1 MELPM
6 QDQAKA
12 NKAIVGGYI
21 EEIWNRGLTERFADF
36 FAADYEEAVY
46 SPANAEGH
54 CAMVA
59 VQKRIMP
66 DAVWS
71 IERMTAEDDGV
82 MCELTLRGAHQA
94 AFKGVEASG
103 NPIRVRAYRS
113 FVLKDGKI
121 VRHCALLDTAEL
133 LKQMRG
139 QQAA

>member
-1 MELPM
+1 MGRDM
-6 QDQAKA
+6 QDQAKT

-21 EEIWNRGLTERFADF
+21 EEIWNRGMTERFADF
-36 FAADYEEAVY
+36 FADDYEEAVY

-66 DAVWS
+66 DAVWTV
-71 IERMTAEDDGV
+71 ERMTAEDDAV
-82 MCELTLRGAHQA
+82 ICELTLHGTHQA

-103 NPIRVRAYRS
+103 NSIRVRAYRT
-113 FVLKDGKI
+113 FVLEDGKI
-121 VRHCALLDTAEL
+121 VRHSALLDTAEL

>member
-1 MELPM
+1 M
-6 QDQAKA
+6 QDQTKT
-12 NKAIVGGYI
+12 NKTIVRGYI
-21 EEIWNRGLTERFADF
+21 EEIWNRSLIERFENF
-36 FAADYEEAVY
+36 FAADYQEATY
-46 SPANAEGH
+46 SPANSEGH

-71 IERMTAEDDGV
+71 IERMTAEDDSV
-82 MCELTLRGAHQA
+82 ICELTLRGTHQA
-94 AFKGVEASG
+94 AFKGVEPSG
-103 NPIRVRAYRS
+103 NPIRVRAYRT

-121 VRHCALLDTAEL
+121 VHHSALLDTAEL

>member
-1 MELPM
+1 M
-6 QDQAKA
+6 QDQAKT
-12 NKAIVGGYI
+12 NKTIVRGYI
-21 EEIWNRGLTERFADF
+21 EEIWNRGLIERFGSF
-36 FAADYEEAVY
+36 FATEYQEAAY
-46 SPANAEGH
+46 SPANSEGH

-71 IERMTAEDDGV
+71 IERMTAEDDSV
-82 MCELTLRGAHQA
+82 ICELTLRGTHQA
-94 AFKGVEASG
+94 AFKGVEPAG
-103 NPIRVRAYRS
+103 NSIHVRAYRT

-121 VRHCALLDTAEL
+121 VHHSALLDTAEL

>member
-1 MELPM
+1 M
-6 QDQAKA
+6 QDQAKT
-12 NKAIVGGYI
+12 NKTIVRGYI
-21 EEIWNRGLTERFADF
+21 EEIWNRGLIERFENF
-36 FAADYEEAVY
+36 FAANYQEATY
-46 SPANAEGH
+46 SPANSEGH

-71 IERMTAEDDGV
+71 IERMTAEDDSV
-82 MCELTLRGAHQA
+82 MCELTLRGTHQA
-94 AFKGVEASG
+94 AFKGVEPSG

-121 VRHCALLDTAEL
+121 VHHSALLDTAEL

-139 QQAA
+139 QQAV

>member
-1 MELPM
+1 MELDM
-6 QDQAKA
+6 QDQA
-12 NKAIVGGYI
+12 NKTIIRGYI
-21 EEIWNRGLTERFADF
+21 EEIWNRGLTDRFADF
-36 FAADYEEAVY
+36 FAPDYEEAVY
-46 SPANAEGH
+46 SPTNAEGH

-71 IERMTAEDDGV
+71 IERMIAEDDGV
-82 MCELTLRGAHQA
+82 MCELTLRGTHQA
-94 AFKGVEASG
+94 AFKDVEPSG
-103 NPIRVRAYRS
+103 NPIRVRAYRT

-121 VRHCALLDTAEL
+121 VHHSALLDTAEL